1 MTSRKMKIMTVKT
14 VIMLQK
20 QLQTSQKLVTREML
34 MVPLT
39 KCLTVTVIVSLVAKV
54 QNWIE

>member
-1 MTSRKMKIMTVKT
+1 MTSRKMKILTVKT

-34 MVPLT
+34 MVPLM

>member
-14 VIMLQK
+14 VIRLQK

>member
-1 MTSRKMKIMTVKT
+1 MKILTVKT

-34 MVPLT
+34 MVPLM